1 MVHITISGTVDSG
14 LNGSALVEA
23 MKRGT
28 KPTPRNLKLVRG
40 NPNKQPINEQEPQP
54 AIKVPKPPAFL
65 NAVAKRHFTA
75 TAIQLAALGIMTEI
89 DRDALAIYAQA
100 FATWREAV
108 LKVGETGAVYKT
120 TAGNIIQHPHFGVAN
135 KASEQMRKMLA
146 EFGMTPSS
154 RTRIKVDGGEGDGW
168 EDL

>member
-1 MVHITISGTVDSG
+1 MRTG
-14 LNGSALVEA
+14 
-23 MKRGT
+23 R

-40 NPNKQPINEQEPQP
+40 NPGKRPINEQEPQLP
-54 AIKVPKPPAFL
+54 VKIPKPPAFL
-65 NAVAKRHFTA
+65 NAVAKRHFRA

-89 DRDALAIYAQA
+89 DRDALALYAQA
-100 FATWREAV
+100 FATWRDAV
-108 LKVGETGAVYKT
+108 LKLGESGPVHKT
-120 TAGNIIQHPHFGVAN
+120 TAGNIIQHPHFGIAN

-154 RTRIKVDGGEGDGW
+154 RTRIKTEGKEGEGW